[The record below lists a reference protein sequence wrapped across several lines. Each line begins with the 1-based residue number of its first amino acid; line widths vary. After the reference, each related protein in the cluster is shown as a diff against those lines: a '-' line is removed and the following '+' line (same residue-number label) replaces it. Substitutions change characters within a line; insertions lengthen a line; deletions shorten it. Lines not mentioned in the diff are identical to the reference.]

1 MRRVTGIGG
10 VFFKASDPKNLK
22 EWYSKHLGIT
32 ASDESGTVFE
42 WRTNG
47 NTDQKGHT
55 VWSVMPNTTKY
66 FDPSKSS
73 FMFNYRVENLAWL
86 LEQLRKEGVK
96 VDEKVE
102 EYEYGK
108 FGWIF
113 DPGGNKIELWEPPKE
128 FQWAGSIPM
137 E

>member
-1 MRRVTGIGG
+1 MRRVMGIGG
-10 VFFKASDPKNLK
+10 IFFKASDPKNLK
-22 EWYSKHLGIT
+22 AWYSKHLGIT

-42 WRTNG
+42 WRTNERP
-47 NTDQKGHT
+47 DQKGHT

-73 FMFNYRVENLAWL
+73 FMFNYRVENLTWL

-96 VDEKVE
+96 VDVKVE
-102 EYEYGK
+102 ECDYGK
-108 FGWIF
+108 FGWVF
-113 DPGGNKIELWEPPKE
+113 DPERNKIELWEPPKE
-128 FQWAGSIPM
+128 FKWTGSLPM